1 MSKEIRVPLYGFV
14 DFSDLEL
21 ELIDTDWMR
30 RLKRIRQLALTDE
43 VYPGAVHTRF
53 EHSLGVVHVVSE
65 MFRSIFKERK
75 KNRDF
80 LNQVYG
86 YEITDEKIER
96 WYVILRLAALLHDI
110 GHAPFS
116 HASEELF
123 PINSATGKPY
133 THENYTA
140 AIIRGPLKRLIDGKV
155 EVFGEVDSSI
165 TADLIANFF
174 DKPSK
179 LGKLKVWHPLISGQL
194 DADRSDYLLRDSYHL
209 YVKYGWYDLDR
220 IIETISLARDPATAP
235 EMGGE
240 DIPGDVV
247 VAIEEGGRQ
256 TAEGLVI
263 ARYMMFLQVY
273 FHHARRSF
281 DHHLCEALKALLPT
295 KKYPDPDCLSEYFEL
310 DDTNI
315 WQLMLA
321 RRDNPDAMAIIERK
335 HDRFYAETVKIPND
349 DKDYERELK
358 QIRAKRKSVGNCHK
372 WEDESVKS
380 WYSFNLDDNPIYIV
394 NPLDENREAEDLR
407 LCSPVV
413 EKLSA
418 ARFWRY
424 YTDYKHRDEVKELLK
439 GEV

>member
-1 MSKEIRVPLYGFV
+1 
-14 DFSDLEL
+14 
-21 ELIDTDWMR
+21 MR
-30 RLKRIRQLALTDE
+30 RLRRIRQLALTDE

-53 EHSLGVVHVVSE
+53 EHSLGVVHVVDK
-65 MFRSIFKERK
+65 MFKSIFKK
-75 KNRDF
+75 GKHNIDF
-80 LNQVYG
+80 LNDIMNYKL
-86 YEITDEKIER
+86 TDKEDKKIER
-96 WYVILRLAALLHDI
+96 WRVILRLAALLHDI

-123 PINSATGKPY
+123 PKNSATGEPL
-133 THENYTA
+133 THEHYTA
-140 AIIRGPLKRLIDGKV
+140 AIIRSSLNKYIDGKV
-155 EVFGEVDSSI
+155 EVEGEVDSTI

-179 LGKLKVWHPLISGQL
+179 LGELKVWHPLISGQL

-220 IIETISLARDPATAP
+220 IIETITLARDPATAP

-256 TAEGLVI
+256 AAEGLVI

-273 FHHARRSF
+273 FHHTRRAF

-295 KKYPDPDCLSEYFEL
+295 KKYLDPDCLSEYFEL

-349 DKDYERELK
+349 DKDYQRE
-358 QIRAKRKSVGNCHK
+358 IKRIKDVRKRCSHLHK
-372 WEDESVKS
+372 WEDESKKS
-380 WYSFNLDDNPIYIV
+380 WYSFKLDDNPIYVV
-394 NPLDENREAEDLR
+394 NPLDKKREGEDLR

-418 ARFWRY
+418 ARFWRF
-424 YTDYKHRDEVKELLK
+424 YTDYKHRVKAKKLLQ
-439 GEV
+439 GEA